1 MTNKLKAFLQSII
14 PHHFISRLV
23 GMLAH
28 SKKTWVKNT
37 FITWFVKQYQ
47 VDMSTAVLN
56 DPLQYESFNAFFTRQ
71 LKPECRPIDRQPVS
85 IVSPAD
91 GMISQLGAI
100 TDGRIIQAKGM
111 NFSLEELIGGDKEH
125 ASSYR
130 DGKFMTIYLSP
141 KDYHRV
147 HMPVTG
153 ELEQMVYVPGRIF
166 SVNQFST
173 EHIPNLFAR
182 NERVVCRFSTDYGMM
197 TVILVGAMI
206 VASIKTSWAGIVAPY
221 TTNIVKQWDY
231 PEKNIVLEKGDE
243 MGCFQLG
250 STVILLLESQAV
262 WHENLAMNSVVKL
275 GQTIGINTHVNSR

>member
-1 MTNKLKAFLQSII
+1 MANKLMIFLQSII
-14 PHHFISRLV
+14 PHHFISRVV

-28 SKKTWVKNT
+28 SKKAWVKNT
-37 FITWFVKQYQ
+37 FINWFVKQYH
-47 VDMSTAVLN
+47 VDMSTAVVS

-71 LKPECRPIDRQPVS
+71 LKPECRPIDQQLNS

-91 GMISQLGAI
+91 GMISQFGEI
-100 TDGRIIQAKGM
+100 TQGSLIQAKGM
-111 NFSLEELIGGDKEH
+111 NFALEKLLGGDKQH
-125 ASSYR
+125 ASHYH

-147 HMPVTG
+147 HMPISGV
-153 ELEQMVYVPGRIF
+153 LEEMVYVPGRIF

-182 NERVVCRFSTDYGMM
+182 NERVVCRFSTEYGMM
-197 TVILVGAMI
+197 TMILVGAMI

-221 TTNIVKQWDY
+221 TTKTVKKWDY
-231 PEKNIVLEKGDE
+231 PEKNIILKKGEE

-250 STVILLLESQAV
+250 STVILLLESQAI
-262 WHENLAMNSVVKL
+262 WHENLAMNAVVKL